1 VARAFDVANAPVEGI
16 LAALRLEEVP
26 MALHRDIY
34 WVGRQWAVTG
44 FGIQAIDQRL
54 KGSFDIDVSQLWD
67 EIAVERIRA
76 LAWLNAADFDKA
88 IEIARARYPEPARK
102 KLPLVESVLKMIQPA
117 AGEPQK
123 VAPPPPLVAEAAE
136 EAPVAVT
143 SLPLRVDPLLA
154 IRMER
159 APAKFLSMWRVR

>member
-1 VARAFDVANAPVEGI
+1 
-16 LAALRLEEVP
+16 

-54 KGSFDIDVSQLWD
+54 KGSFDIEVSSLWD
-67 EIAVERIRA
+67 ELAIERTRA

-88 IEIARARYPEPARK
+88 IELARARYPEPART

-117 AGEPQK
+117 AGDPQK
-123 VAPPPPLVAEAAE
+123 VEPPPSVAKTVE
-136 EAPVAVT
+136 ETPVAAT
-143 SLPLRVDPLLA
+143 PLPLRVDPLLA

>member
-1 VARAFDVANAPVEGI
+1 
-16 LAALRLEEVP
+16 

-54 KGSFDIDVSQLWD
+54 KGSFDIEVSRLWD
-67 EIAVERIRA
+67 EIVVERTRA

-88 IEIARARYPEPARK
+88 IEIARARHPEPARK

-117 AGEPQK
+117 APEPEK
-123 VAPPPPLVAEAAE
+123 VAPPALAAEAVE
-136 EAPVAVT
+136 EPPAAVT
-143 SLPLRVDPLLA
+143 SLPLPVDPLLA
-154 IRMER
+154 IRME
-159 APAKFLSMWRVR
+159 